1 MDSTFIYLHLPPK
14 KQSFIVG
21 KYTIV
26 KWMVRDFFYH
36 SNKKTQIFIFVYC
49 QAARAAW
56 EPLQPPQDDYA
67 EFSGAGPSP
76 RLEYCRHMRISRKKK
91 VGKIKPEINMEWNQ
105 NKAIS
110 LL

>member
-26 KWMVRDFFYH
+26 KWMVRDFF
-36 SNKKTQIFIFVYC
+36 C

-91 VGKIKPEINMEWNQ
+91 VGKIKPEINME
-105 NKAIS
+105 
-110 LL
+110 